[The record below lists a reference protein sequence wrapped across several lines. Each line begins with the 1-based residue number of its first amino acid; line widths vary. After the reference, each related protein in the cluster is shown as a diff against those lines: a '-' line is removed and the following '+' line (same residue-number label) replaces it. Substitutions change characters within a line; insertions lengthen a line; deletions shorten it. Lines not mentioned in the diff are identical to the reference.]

1 MFRVIWVGGGGEG
14 GCHNDEL
21 NLWIKYAQPL
31 NK

>member
-1 MFRVIWVGGGGEG
+1 MFRVIWVGGGG

-21 NLWIKYAQPL
+21 NLWIKYTQPL

>member
-1 MFRVIWVGGGGEG
+1 MFRVIWVGGGEG

-21 NLWIKYAQPL
+21 NLWIKYTQPL

>member
-1 MFRVIWVGGGGEG
+1 MFRVIWVGGG

-21 NLWIKYAQPL
+21 NLWIKYTQPL